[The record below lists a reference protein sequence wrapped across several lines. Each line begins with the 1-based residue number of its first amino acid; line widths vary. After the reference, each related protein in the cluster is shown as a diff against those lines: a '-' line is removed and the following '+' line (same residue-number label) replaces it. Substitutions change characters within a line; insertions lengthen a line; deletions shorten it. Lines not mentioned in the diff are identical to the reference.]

1 MFSLLGKRWANKR
14 FQDFSCT
21 IFVRITLSFA
31 SLFILS
37 LFVFL
42 VVAKFPAD
50 HFWATSSLYKAGFP
64 KQTALTI
71 RESYALLEKAAS
83 HQLCA
88 TTSRDNYKN
97 IPCFNYHYLAFPEL
111 ELRVSVPK
119 AGYVE
124 DEIGSKV
131 KIICVFYTLQ
141 EWSHDYL
148 ISGYIKV

>member
-1 MFSLLGKRWANKR
+1 MRK
-14 FQDFSCT
+14 QDT
-21 IFVRITLSFA
+21 EGLNLAENAI
-31 SLFILS
+31 
-37 LFVFL
+37 
-42 VVAKFPAD
+42 VVVPEQ
-50 HFWATSSLYKAGFP
+50 ATSSLYKAGFP

-119 AGYVE
+119 AGSMKLFMLLDVW
-124 DEIGSKV
+124 
-131 KIICVFYTLQ
+131 L
-141 EWSHDYL
+141 
-148 ISGYIKV
+148 

>member
-50 HFWATSSLYKAGFP
+50 HFW
-64 KQTALTI
+64 
-71 RESYALLEKAAS
+71 LLAINFV
-83 HQLCA
+83 QLHPA
-88 TTSRDNYKN
+88 IITR
-97 IPCFNYHYLAFPEL
+97 IF
-111 ELRVSVPK
+111 RVS
-119 AGYVE
+119 
-124 DEIGSKV
+124 ITT
-131 KIICVFYTLQ
+131 TLHFQ
-141 EWSHDYL
+141 SWS
-148 ISGYIKV
+148 

>member
-88 TTSRDNYKN
+88 TTSRDNYKYASN
-97 IPCFNYHYLAFPEL
+97 RFARIF
-111 ELRVSVPK
+111 RVS
-119 AGYVE
+119 
-124 DEIGSKV
+124 ITT
-131 KIICVFYTLQ
+131 TLHFQ
-141 EWSHDYL
+141 SWS
-148 ISGYIKV
+148 

>member
-50 HFWATSSLYKAGFP
+50 HFWLLAINFVQLHPAIITSMRLTDSQEYSVFQLPLPCISRAGV
-64 KQTALTI
+64 K
-71 RESYALLEKAAS
+71 SV
-83 HQLCA
+83 CA
-88 TTSRDNYKN
+88 QSR
-97 IPCFNYHYLAFPEL
+97 
-111 ELRVSVPK
+111 V
-119 AGYVE
+119 
-124 DEIGSKV
+124 DEI
-131 KIICVFYTLQ
+131 IYAA
-141 EWSHDYL
+141 
-148 ISGYIKV
+148 